1 MFKNAGLNDLTVF
14 IIVAGL
20 IVLLVVITLGE
31 FYVSLKEHHP
41 IDESVVNLLSMA
53 ITGIV
58 GIVAGYV
65 TGKDKVKKEEK

>member
-1 MFKNAGLNDLTVF
+1 MWKNPKDLTVF
-14 IIVAGL
+14 IMGVGL
-20 IVLLVVITLGE
+20 ITLLIIITIGD

-65 TGKDKVKKEEK
+65 TGKDKSKKEEK

>member
-1 MFKNAGLNDLTVF
+1 MWKNANLRDLTVF
-14 IIVAGL
+14 IMGVGL
-20 IVLLVVITLGE
+20 VSLLVIITVGD

-41 IDESVVNLLSMA
+41 IDENIVNLLSMA

-65 TGKDKVKKEEK
+65 TGRDKKKEAE

>member
-1 MFKNAGLNDLTVF
+1 MFKNASLKDLTVF
-14 IIVAGL
+14 IMGVGL
-20 IVLLVVITLGE
+20 LLLLVVITVGD